1 MGGIIDLDAIFNM
14 FDLSRIFISDAEIIF
29 FFFKA
34 FGVVFAFLFFVY
46 SIILARQTDV
56 LKDTLS
62 TSNDGIIVLISQVQ
76 LLVSVF
82 ILLYA
87 LFLI

>member
-1 MGGIIDLDAIFNM
+1 MGGIIDIDNLFN
-14 FDLSRIFISDAEIIF
+14 FDISQIAISDTDIIF

-34 FGVVFAFLFFVY
+34 FAVVFAFLFFIYAV
-46 SIILARQTDV
+46 ILARQTDV

-62 TSNDGIIVLISQVQ
+62 TSNNAIIVLISQVQ